1 VIRWTKR
8 VLKQFEAIRDHIAKD
23 SPKAARKQCSM
34 ILTAIDQLES
44 FPISGRVGDVSPTRE
59 LVVPGTPYIVYYRLG
74 DGVIFLK
81 AIRHAAR
88 QKPRHL

>member
-1 VIRWTKR
+1 LIRWSKLVFR
-8 VLKQFEAIRDHIAKD
+8 QFEAIRDHIAKD
-23 SPKAARKQCSM
+23 SPKAAQKQCSM
-34 ILTAIDQLES
+34 ILDAISQLDS
-44 FPISGRVGDVSPTRE
+44 FPVSGRIGDLSPIRE

-88 QKPRHL
+88 QKPRRF

>member
-1 VIRWTKR
+1 MIRWTKR

-23 SPKAARKQCSM
+23 SPKAARKQCGM

-44 FPISGRVGDVSPTRE
+44 FPISGPGDVSPTRE

-88 QKPRHL
+88 QKPRHF